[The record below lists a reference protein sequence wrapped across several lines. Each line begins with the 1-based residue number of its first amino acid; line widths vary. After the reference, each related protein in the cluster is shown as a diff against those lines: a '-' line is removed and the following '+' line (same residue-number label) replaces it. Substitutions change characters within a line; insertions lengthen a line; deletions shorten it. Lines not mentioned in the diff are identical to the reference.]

1 MSVLDLS
8 SRTFKKFTFWGARM
22 GGIVRGVGETLGLVK
37 PKAQEVAPE
46 YGQELFQQSTEAFKD
61 VGNDPALQ
69 KQRELINKALEEQ
82 LGQLEDNAAGRKQMF
97 QEDMSRQF
105 SGDVQNLA
113 RARGGTGTLASAL
126 RPSGN
131 MYDSQARATSRG
143 LNDLYGQAL
152 NDLGS
157 ASNIRGDM
165 YGQDMQK
172 AAGLSGVYQGE
183 AQSRRQQANT
193 NADNR
198 WNANQARN
206 TALSGTLQGA
216 AKAAGAASSPN
227 TFMGKAFG

>member
-1 MSVLDLS
+1 MDLS
-8 SRTFKKFTFWGARM
+8 SRTFKEFTFWGASM

-46 YGQELFQQSTEAFKD
+46 YGQELFQQSTKAFED
-61 VGNDPALQ
+61 LGNDPALQ
-69 KQRELINKALEEQ
+69 RQRELINKALEQQ
-82 LGQLEDNAAGRKQMF
+82 LGQLDDNAAGRKQMF

-152 NDLGS
+152 NDLGA

-165 YGQDMQK
+165 YGQDERR

-183 AQSRRQQANT
+183 AQSRRAQANT

-206 TALSGTLQGA
+206 KALAGTIEGGT
-216 AKAAGAASSPN
+216 KAVGAASSPH
-227 TFMGKAFG
+227 TFMGKAYG